1 MDAVR
6 EKLIAIEKRYNEL
19 SAELMKED
27 VLMNPSLLKKLW
39 GKNRL

>member
-27 VLMNPSLLKKLW
+27 VLMNPSLLKKLS
-39 GKNRL
+39 KN